1 MRKAMKSLNGFCL
14 RIIDKRLAN
23 RENEKSG
30 NATDKSGK
38 DLLDLFIA
46 KGLNREELLPVI
58 LNFLIAGR
66 DTTAQSLAWMFYEL
80 FKEPKYVLKIQ
91 ISPSRH

>member
-1 MRKAMKSLNGFCL
+1 MRQAMKRLNGFCL
-14 RIIDKRLAN
+14 RIIDKRLAI
-23 RENEKSG
+23 RENEKSA

-46 KGLNREELLPVI
+46 KGLDREELLPVI

-66 DTTAQSLAWMFYEL
+66 DTTAQSLAWLFYEL
-80 FKEPKYVLKIQ
+80 YKASKYVLQ
-91 ISPSRH
+91 GSEFSS